1 MTSMVLVRAIARP
14 LLAASFISGGVTVL
28 RNPAPRVAAADRV
41 LAPLA
46 ARVPQLSN
54 TEQVVKADAAAKVVA
69 GSLLALGKLPR
80 LSATVLAVSLVPT
93 TLAGHRFWEEPDPV
107 RRTQQRLH
115 LTKNAGLLGGLLLAA
130 VDTQG
135 RPSLGWW
142 ARRTPWLVR
151 HTASGLRRDT
161 EHALH
166 SAVSTAAHTA
176 GELRRDTG
184 HALHSAAGTVRDK
197 LPV

>member
-1 MTSMVLVRAIARP
+1 MVLVRAIARP
-14 LLAASFISGGVTVL
+14 LLAASFVSGGLNTL
-28 RNPAPRVAAADRV
+28 RAPAGRIAAADRV
-41 LAPLA
+41 VAPLA
-46 ARVPQLSN
+46 TRLPQLSN

-93 TLAGHRFWEEPDPV
+93 TLAGHPFWEERDPI
-107 RRTQQRLH
+107 RRRQQQLQ
-115 LTKNAGLLGGLLLAA
+115 LMKNAGLLGGLLLAA
-130 VDTQG
+130 VDTEG

-166 SAVSTAAHTA
+166 SAAV
-176 GELRRDTG
+176 
-184 HALHSAAGTVRDK
+184 TVRDK